1 MFTIQKPLVYW
12 SWSVPYHRSNT
23 GGGDG
28 PASDLPT
35 HHARDVPLDRLYKP
49 SSNSSITISKKSKH
63 YHSQLHYHRIRCN
76 ICTIFSSDVIV

>member
-23 GGGDG
+23 GGGDRT
-28 PASDLPT
+28 ASDLPT

-49 SSNSSITISKKSKH
+49 SSNSSITISKQEQKFLQLRWTSL
-63 YHSQLHYHRIRCN
+63 HSLILFVN
-76 ICTIFSSDVIV
+76 FTM